1 MEYQVD
7 IGGTMYGMKDIQ
19 SCAIERPLF
28 DKLSV
33 GNACSAELDIS
44 LWPTSTIPRMA
55 KIIPYA
61 RKESSDPWTQLGVFY
76 MDTREM
82 SNGLMSIVAYD
93 AMLKG
98 EATWLTSDYN
108 TDNWPKSQDDSVQD
122 IAGRIGV
129 AIDSRTVLSSKY
141 PVAYPIDEN
150 GEKTMRQVLCEI
162 AAADGGNWIITNAG
176 ELLLVPL
183 FTSVPDETHYLVRE
197 DGDAITFGGVRI
209 LV

>member
-1 MEYQVD
+1 VEYQVD

-19 SCAIERPLF
+19 SCTIERPLF

-55 KIIPYA
+55 TIKPYA
-61 RKESSDPWTQLGVFY
+61 RKESSEAWTQLGVFY
-76 MDTREM
+76 TDTREV

-98 EATWLTSDYN
+98 EATWLTSDYD
-108 TDNWPKSQDDSVQD
+108 TDDWPKSQDDSVQD
-122 IAGRIGV
+122 IAGRLGV
-129 AIDSRTVLSSKY
+129 EVDSRTVLSDKY
-141 PVAYPIDEN
+141 PVDYPIDED

-162 AAADGGNWIITNAG
+162 AAANGGNWVITNEG
-176 ELLLVPL
+176 KLLLVPL
-183 FTSVPDETHYLVRE
+183 FDSMPEETNYLVSE
-197 DGDAITFGGVRI
+197 GGDAITFGGVRI